1 VRHYTDA
8 DVDRV
13 LADAP
18 IEEALRRAF
27 VALALGRAAQQPRMR
42 TDAGGVKLSTL
53 GGVIPE
59 LGVAGAKVYT
69 TIEGRFSFLIALF
82 STRTGAP
89 LATFEANAITK
100 WRTAAVSLIAAR
112 AAGHPNPRAIAV
124 FGTGVQGKSHT
135 HAFSRAWPKAEMRV
149 LDRRASTQDIE
160 KALRGA
166 DVIATATR
174 SPTPLFDGDL
184 VEKGAFIAAVG
195 SSKPDTRELDDR
207 VLERSS
213 RVIVEWREQTLRE
226 AGDLLLA
233 PRALRDRLDV
243 VDLGDVL
250 AGKATAR
257 SSPDDIVIFKSVG
270 VGIEDVAVAGLALER
285 II

>member
-1 VRHYTDA
+1 
-8 DVDRV
+8 
-13 LADAP
+13 
-18 IEEALRRAF
+18 
-27 VALALGRAAQQPRMR
+27 
-42 TDAGGVKLSTL
+42 
-53 GGVIPE
+53 
-59 LGVAGAKVYT
+59 
-69 TIEGRFSFLIALF
+69 
-82 STRTGAP
+82 
-89 LATFEANAITK
+89 
-100 WRTAAVSLIAAR
+100 
-112 AAGHPNPRAIAV
+112 
-124 FGTGVQGKSHT
+124 
-135 HAFSRAWPKAEMRV
+135 MRV